1 MTPQAAAISKKIA
14 AALAFAASHFA
25 GPLSAE
31 EPQYL
36 GVGDE
41 ISVTIGCTA
50 AGHAVMTSADVIA
63 SRAATSEAL
72 ALLRADNQC
81 MGIPGRT
88 VEVLKISAPVFVERL
103 GKNLFGL
110 RFQLSGRDL
119 WAAHYEVVFRER

>member
-1 MTPQAAAISKKIA
+1 MTPQAAAIAKKIA

-25 GPLSAE
+25 GPLAAE
-31 EPQYL
+31 EPKYV

-50 AGHAVMTSADVIA
+50 EGHAFMASADVIA
-63 SRAATSEAL
+63 SRAATSQAL
-72 ALLRADNQC
+72 ARLRADDQC
-81 MGIPGRT
+81 MGIPWRT
-88 VEVLKISAPVFVERL
+88 VEVLEISAPVFVERL

-110 RFQLSGRDL
+110 RFQLNGRDL